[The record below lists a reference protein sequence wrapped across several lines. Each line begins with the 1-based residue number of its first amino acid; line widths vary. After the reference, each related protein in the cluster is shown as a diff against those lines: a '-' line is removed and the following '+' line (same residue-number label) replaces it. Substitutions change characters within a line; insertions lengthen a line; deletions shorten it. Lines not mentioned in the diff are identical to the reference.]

1 VSVGGFK
8 IPFCENGFLCVWIV
22 TLKGELFF
30 RKGITFS
37 HVEGTG
43 WKKMKLPDSVRGVL
57 KCSCSPIGH
66 LVLVTHEG
74 KCLMRLGAN
83 REAPWGN
90 EWILVD
96 QPDAFSIREISIGDT
111 QIWSLDEQELVYYR
125 AGVTESAPLGSKW
138 VRISKEFKATSL
150 TVSSSN
156 QVWCVNSNDSQVYFR
171 DGVDAENMS
180 GIEWKKVCLKCKRAQ
195 KEFDQISLRSDTIRK
210 QIEASNNVFSS
221 SLQDEKTPHVGETEI
236 QPNFVDEDFSIYDDN
251 SSFDS
256 SKFDNIIQTRT
267 PNSSKEKRYSLAK
280 FLKEN
285 NIENVLK
292 ELETNRIDSFIEA
305 KQNES
310 SLESRSTVLKALK
323 EEKIEETHNNED
335 SISFSETDSII
346 VNDLNQEDFSGVE
359 FKFCDS
365 NSFYLSSNVV
375 PACWYEEVQD
385 KTTSSSDMTSSDSG
399 VSLENKFLKNIEW
412 RLKILNELT
421 KRNLNEHLKIDKISV
436 PYVNDVSLKFF
447 KIN

>member
-1 VSVGGFK
+1 MTKIESPNKNDCIIDVSVGGFK
-8 IPFCENGFLCVWIV
+8 IPSYENGSLCVWIV

-30 RKGITFS
+30 RKGINHS
-37 HVEGTG
+37 DVEGTE

-74 KCLMRLGAN
+74 KCLIRLGAN

-90 EWILVD
+90 EWIIVD

-125 AGVTESAPLGSKW
+125 AGITETAPLGSKW

-195 KEFDQISLRSDTIRK
+195 KELDQISLRSDTIRK
-210 QIEASNNVFSS
+210 QIEASNSVFPSS
-221 SLQDEKTPHVGETEI
+221 QQQDANTPQEGEPEI

-256 SKFDNIIQTRT
+256 SKFDGIMQTKAS
-267 PNSSKEKRYSLAK
+267 NSSKDFATRVRIVSASQRTSPVSRFTAPTLLAPGSA
-280 FLKEN
+280 
-285 NIENVLK
+285 
-292 ELETNRIDSFIEA
+292 R
-305 KQNES
+305 
-310 SLESRSTVLKALK
+310 SRPLL
-323 EEKIEETHNNED
+323 
-335 SISFSETDSII
+335 
-346 VNDLNQEDFSGVE
+346 
-359 FKFCDS
+359 
-365 NSFYLSSNVV
+365 
-375 PACWYEEVQD
+375 
-385 KTTSSSDMTSSDSG
+385 
-399 VSLENKFLKNIEW
+399 
-412 RLKILNELT
+412 
-421 KRNLNEHLKIDKISV
+421 
-436 PYVNDVSLKFF
+436 
-447 KIN
+447 